1 MDLRPF
7 DRIGRKLLWKNGIF
21 LTMKLTA
28 ILLLAACLQTKA
40 GSYAQTVN
48 ISVRDAPISK
58 VLLDIERQTGYV
70 FFYDAS
76 LLKKTKPVTI
86 VLKNVSLEQSLK
98 EILQKEGLDYSI
110 ENTTITIAKK
120 EVDKGRDQA
129 KVSVP
134 ESPLSLDISGT
145 VTDKD
150 GNPLSGATIKVKGVS
165 GGATTDANGH
175 FALHLP
181 NDRNIIEISF
191 VGYET
196 RTMEISANNTN
207 LRIILSASS
216 KQLGEVTVITALGI
230 GKKVSSLT
238 YSTQQVSNSELT
250 TVKSTNVLNS
260 LNGKIAGV
268 QINRTSAGA
277 GGSVRVVI
285 RGDKSTRN
293 SQPLY
298 VIDGLPVINQIGGA
312 TAEWYNGTSEIGDII
327 STLNPDDIES
337 INVLKGASASSLYG
351 SQGSNGV
358 VLINTKKG
366 RSGASRIDVSSGITL
381 DQASILPKEQFTY
394 GQSTAPD
401 ATSPGSEDSWG
412 AKGATMP
419 GSGYLKSFYKTG
431 VTWINS
437 ISLTSGNDRSS
448 NYLSYSRTDNSGIVP
463 TGNLKQNSVT
473 LRQTE
478 KFLNDKLI
486 VDGAFMG
493 AIQTAHNRV
502 NPGVYFNPL
511 TGLYAFPRGLDFDAC
526 KNFEYFSPSRYLYAQ
541 NWWNINTDKG
551 FSGQDYQQNPYWVL
565 NRNPNDNKNQNVYA
579 AATVR
584 YLLKDWLT
592 VQARGNINNFVNE
605 YQRNSYATTQTVLA
619 PDNGLINV
627 NKTNNTTF
635 YGDLLLLGEKRVND
649 DWGVSFTAGTSIQD
663 QQGKSTAVRGALKVP
678 NVFMESA
685 IDWSNIA
692 RAIFTNTSVSRQ
704 IQSVFGTAGLNYK
717 DKLFLDFSDRND
729 WSSTLAFTPSVKR
742 GYNYYS
748 VGASGVLNKLFS
760 LPAVVDYAKVRV
772 SYAIVGNDIAAFST
786 DPLYTF
792 NAGVSTPPTSSPLK
806 IPGYYLQP
814 ERNKS
819 VEAGMQWNLF
829 NNRLNLD
836 LTWYTSNITNQYF
849 QNISVSPGLGAGT
862 HADVNG
868 GNIRNRGIEASVSYN
883 VLRFPKLSWTTT
895 VNFSHNENKV
905 LELFNAAIVADPSPD
920 QMYALT
926 GGSGYLKQGGSF
938 GDIYGR
944 AFKRDAARHI
954 IVDNTGMPEFADNI
968 YLGNPNPK
976 TILGW
981 NNAFKVKDFTVNF
994 LIDGK
999 FGGKVMSVTEALLDQ
1014 MGVSRRTGD
1023 ARDAGGKIFIPG
1035 TVDEAGHATNGLVD
1049 AEAYYK
1055 AIGGKS
1061 PVGEAYMYDATA
1073 IRMCELSVSWRA
1085 PLKSSIVKD
1094 LRISVI
1100 GNNLF
1105 YFTRKAPFDPE
1116 QVAGVNPGGVGIE
1129 VFGLPSYRSVGLNV
1143 KCSF

>member
-1 MDLRPF
+1 
-7 DRIGRKLLWKNGIF
+7 
-21 LTMKLTA
+21 MKLTA
-28 ILLLAACLQTKA
+28 ILLLAAFLQTKA

-48 ISVRDAPISK
+48 IAVKDAPISR

-86 VLKNVSLEQSLK
+86 VLKNVPLEQSLK
-98 EILQKEGLDYSI
+98 EILRREGLDYTI
-110 ENTTITIAKK
+110 ENTTITIAKRETGK
-120 EVDKGRDQA
+120 GLDEAEVSA
-129 KVSVP
+129 P
-134 ESPLSLDISGT
+134 APPFSLDISGK

-150 GNPLSGATIKVKGVS
+150 GNPLSGATIKVKGMS
-165 GGATTDANGH
+165 GGATTDANGN

-181 NDRNIIEISF
+181 ADRNLIEISF
-191 VGYET
+191 VGFET
-196 RTMEISANNTN
+196 RTMEISANNNN
-207 LRIILSASS
+207 LHIILTQSTS
-216 KQLGEVTVITALGI
+216 QLGEVTVVTALGI

-238 YSTQQVSNSELT
+238 YSTQQVNNSELT

-268 QINRTSAGA
+268 QINRTSSGA
-277 GGSVRVVI
+277 GGSVRVVM

-312 TAEWYNGTSEIGDII
+312 TAEWYNGTSDIGDIV
-327 STLNPDDIES
+327 STLNPEDIES
-337 INVLKGASASSLYG
+337 INVLKGPSASSLYG

-358 VLINTKKG
+358 ILINTKKG
-366 RSGASRIDVSSGITL
+366 KSGAGRIDLSSGITL
-381 DQASILPKEQFTY
+381 DEASILPKEQFTY
-394 GQSTAPD
+394 GQSTAPN

-412 AKGATMP
+412 PKGATMP

-437 ISLTSGNDRSS
+437 VSLTSGNDRSS
-448 NYLSYSRTDNSGIVP
+448 NYLSYSHTDNSGIVP
-463 TGNLKQNSVT
+463 TGNLKQNSIT
-473 LRQTE
+473 LRQSQ

-486 VDGAFMG
+486 IDGSFMG

-511 TGLYAFPRGLDFDAC
+511 TGLYAFPRGLDFNAY
-526 KNFEYFSPSRYLYAQ
+526 KTFEYFSPSRYLGAQ

-579 AATVR
+579 AASVR
-584 YLLKDWLT
+584 YLLNNWLT
-592 VQARGNINNFVNE
+592 VQARGNVNNFINE
-605 YQRNSYATTQTVLA
+605 YQRNSYATTQNVLA

-635 YGDLLLLGEKRVND
+635 YGDLLLLGEKRVNAD
-649 DWGVSFTAGTSIQD
+649 LGISFTAGTSIQD
-663 QQGKSTAVRGALKVP
+663 QKGKTTEVRGALAVP

-692 RAIFTNTSVSRQ
+692 RAIFKNTSVSRQ
-704 IQSVFGTAGLNYK
+704 IQSVFGTVGLNYK
-717 DKLFLDFSDRND
+717 DKFFLDFSDRND
-729 WSSTLAFTPSVKR
+729 WSSTLAFTPSVKK

-748 VGASGVLNKLFS
+748 VGASGVLNKIFS
-760 LPAVVDYAKVRV
+760 LPAVVDYAKIRV

-786 DPLYTF
+786 YPLYTF

-814 ERNKS
+814 EKNKS
-819 VEAGMQWNLF
+819 FEAGMQWNLL

-883 VLRFPKLSWTTT
+883 VLRSANFSWTTT
-895 VNFSHNENKV
+895 GNFSHNENKV
-905 LELFNAAIVADPSPD
+905 LELFNSAIVANPSPD

-926 GGSGYLKQGGSF
+926 GGSGFLKQGGSF

-944 AFKRDAARHI
+944 AFKRDAAGHI
-954 IVDNTGMPEFADNI
+954 IVDNTGMPTFADNI

-981 NNAFKVKDFTVNF
+981 NNAFKIKDFTVNF

-1014 MGVSRRTGD
+1014 MGVSKRTGD
-1023 ARDAGGKIFIPG
+1023 ARDGDGKIFIPG
-1035 TVDEAGHATNGLVD
+1035 TVDAAGHATDGVVN

-1073 IRMCELSVSWRA
+1073 IRMRELSVSWRA
-1085 PLKSSIVKD
+1085 PLKKSIVKD

-1105 YFTRKAPFDPE
+1105 YFKREAPFDPE

-1129 VFGLPSYRSVGLNV
+1129 VFGLPSYRSLGLSV